1 MTNWYKMESN
11 IVIKSTTEILDKWNF
26 NEWLKN
32 ASVERSDV
40 EGGFLIL
47 TDYDNSILTYTVE
60 FDGREFPV
68 YDFDV
73 TPEQAK
79 SIEGLIEDF
88 LEYDHE
94 LKLAI

>member
-1 MTNWYKMESN
+1 MSN
-11 IVIKSTTEILDKWNF
+11 IVIKSKSETLDKWNF

-40 EGGFLIL
+40 QGGFLIL

-73 TPEQAK
+73 TPEQARE
-79 SIEGLIEDF
+79 IELLIEDF
-88 LEYDHE
+88 LEYEHE
-94 LKLAI
+94 LQIAI